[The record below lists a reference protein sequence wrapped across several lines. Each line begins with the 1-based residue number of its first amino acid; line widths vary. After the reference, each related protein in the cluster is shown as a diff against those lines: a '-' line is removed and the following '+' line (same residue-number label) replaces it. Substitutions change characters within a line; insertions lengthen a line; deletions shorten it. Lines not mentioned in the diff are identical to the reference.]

1 MCSQCK
7 ILFSVG
13 VMGSFCNFC
22 LGHKPLVDKMISV
35 TGCGPWDALPSL
47 VLLALEAEAR
57 PNLFWQDPR
66 LAYIFKKPAGL
77 VREPW
82 LLP

>member
-13 VMGSFCNFC
+13 VMDSFSNFC
-22 LGHKPLVDKMISV
+22 LSHKPLVDKMICDWMRCP
-35 TGCGPWDALPSL
+35 GGALPSL
-47 VLLALEAEAR
+47 VLFALEAEAR
-57 PNLFWQDPR
+57 PNLFWQDPQ

-77 VREPW
+77 VREP
-82 LLP
+82 